1 MQETMI
7 TDIDF
12 SNFSNFIFKK
22 IVKEEKEIE
31 DNLSE
36 KSCYRRDRPRWHWY
50 R

>member
-1 MQETMI
+1 MI
-7 TDIDF
+7 TDTDC

-22 IVKEEKEIE
+22 MVKEEKEIE

-36 KSCYRRDRPRWHWY
+36 KSFYRKDRARWHWY